1 MRCYA
6 FYLVVL
12 LLCIFVQKPAS
23 NIICKTKVTRKD
35 KKAVQCIGFDT
46 FVGKS
51 ALKYTIFIGKSALK

>member
-35 KKAVQCIGFDT
+35 KNRSKRIGFD
-46 FVGKS
+46 
-51 ALKYTIFIGKSALK
+51 IFA